1 MQPVLNIED
10 VRRVEEMLTEVGV
23 SLSELMHR
31 AGAAAAQEVL
41 RLEAHDSVTIF
52 AGLGNNGGD
61 GWVAAEVLK
70 KHGVAVRIVSPVT
83 PDDIKGDLARMVAKN
98 AEAAEVEI
106 VVAPPRPALEQLLF
120 ESDVVVDA
128 IFGTGFP
135 MWLKPR
141 HWSYSARVPS
151 RSNPTQGSPLC
162 P

>member
-128 IFGTGFP
+128 IYGTGT
-135 MWLKPR
+135 
-141 HWSYSARVPS
+141 AA
-151 RSNPTQGSPLC
+151 
-162 P
+162 